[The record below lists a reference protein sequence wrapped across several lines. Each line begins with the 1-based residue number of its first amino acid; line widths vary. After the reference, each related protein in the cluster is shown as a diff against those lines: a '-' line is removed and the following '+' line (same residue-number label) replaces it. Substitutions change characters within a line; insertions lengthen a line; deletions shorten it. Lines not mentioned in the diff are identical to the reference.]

1 MDQAYTNLGY
11 GLKTF
16 RSLNREKKK
25 SERERLIETR
35 PMMMKKKSNVS
46 KKNHKFLP

>member
-16 RSLNREKKK
+16 GSLNREKK
-25 SERERLIETR
+25 ERVREIDRDKTNDEA
-35 PMMMKKKSNVS
+35 KK
-46 KKNHKFLP
+46 